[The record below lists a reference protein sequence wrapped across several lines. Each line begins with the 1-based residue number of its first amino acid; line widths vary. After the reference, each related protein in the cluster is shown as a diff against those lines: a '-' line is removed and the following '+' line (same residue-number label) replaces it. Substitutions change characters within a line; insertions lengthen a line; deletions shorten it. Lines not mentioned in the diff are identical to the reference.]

1 MIVVVLILGSAGPFA
16 IPTTEAPMSKRR
28 MKSSLMCI
36 GLAATFA
43 CDAPAHNPAAP
54 SAVGQAIGA
63 EVATANRGSL
73 VAEKNPS
80 GGHAAGALTL
90 RAVLGGASGRA
101 EIHGTAVQNIGD
113 ETYSFTAI
121 PTGTSQLAKGQV
133 EAHFVNFQGQ
143 QFVVH
148 SNVTCVSVVGNQAW
162 VGSRVTRFVID
173 GEDVAARIGGP
184 MVFRVQDMG
193 EGHGISDLASLVF
206 FGRDD
211 LTYCSERPA
220 FPILFES
227 GKGNIQV
234 NGG

>member
-1 MIVVVLILGSAGPFA
+1 MIVFALILGGAGPFA

-43 CDAPAHNPAAP
+43 CDGPAHNPTAP

-63 EVATANRGSL
+63 EVATANTGSL
-73 VAEKNPS
+73 
-80 GGHAAGALTL
+80 L

-101 EIHGTAVQNIGD
+101 DIHGTAVQNIRD

-173 GEDVAARIGGP
+173 GEDIAARIGGP

-193 EGHGISDLASLVF
+193 EGYGISDLASLVF
-206 FGRDD
+206 FGRDP